1 MTFTA
6 SCVIIDS
13 MKANEVLKTLRI
25 TRPTLSRY
33 VKEGFIKV
41 CVLGSGRYDYD
52 KESVFAFLNKELKRK
67 HVIYGRVSTKKQA
80 KDLDNQIESIKTFCL
95 AKGIS
100 IGGVYRD
107 IGSGITFER
116 KEFER
121 LLEDVVNFDID
132 TVYITYRDRLSKI
145 SFNMFK
151 NLFAKFGTN
160 IVVLNDTDNTQ
171 PLENEVIKEIIDLIH
186 CFSMKVY
193 SKKGRKN
200 LKKIEKI
207 VKDNKV
213 SE

>member
-1 MTFTA
+1 
-6 SCVIIDS
+6 

-41 CVLGSGRYDYD
+41 RVLGSGRYDYD

-67 HVIYGRVSTKKQA
+67 HVVYGRVTTKQQA
-80 KDLDNQIESIKTFCL
+80 KDLDNQIETLKAFCL

-107 IGSGITFER
+107 IGSGINFER

-121 LLEDVVNFDID
+121 LIEDVVNFDID
-132 TVYITYRDRLSKI
+132 TVYITYRDRLSRI

-160 IVVLNDTDNTQ
+160 IVVLNDMDDTQ
-171 PLENEVIKEIIDLIH
+171 TLENEVIKEIIDLIH
-186 CFSMKVY
+186 CFSKKVY
-193 SKKGRKN
+193 SKRKKRN
-200 LKKIEKI
+200 LKKIKEI
-207 VKDNKV
+207 MKDNKKTD
-213 SE
+213 